1 MGKTKTNVSQQN
13 AQKMS
18 KEKNVHSG
26 LSSQNIGKPRVS
38 RRFFRL
44 LKIRLSGRYEL
55 LKSVHRRIVIDMLYE
70 SIKMFRSINEQISP
84 QEFNDTMNKAQLNY
98 LKNGA

>member
-1 MGKTKTNVSQQN
+1 MNN
-13 AQKMS
+13 
-18 KEKNVHSG
+18 EKNVDSG

-38 RRFFRL
+38 RRFFRV

-55 LKSVHRRIVIDMLYE
+55 LKYVHKRIVIDMLYE
-70 SIKMFRSINEQISP
+70 SIKTFRSVNEQISP

-98 LKNGA
+98 LNQLQNDNS